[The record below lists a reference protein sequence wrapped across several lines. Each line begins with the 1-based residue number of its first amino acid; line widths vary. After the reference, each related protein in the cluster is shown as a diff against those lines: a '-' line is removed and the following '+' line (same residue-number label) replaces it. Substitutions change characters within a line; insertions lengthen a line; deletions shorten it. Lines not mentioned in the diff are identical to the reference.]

1 MAYTVFGI
9 MLVAVAVFA
18 MLGMA
23 LTAYIVICIFRAL
36 VKKDD

>member
-9 MLVAVAVFA
+9 MLVVVAVFA

-23 LTAYIVICIFRAL
+23 LTAYIIICIFHAF
-36 VKKDD
+36 VKSK

>member
-9 MLVAVAVFA
+9 MLVVVAVFA

-23 LTAYIVICIFRAL
+23 LTAYIIICIFHAL
-36 VKKDD
+36 VKSSD